1 MTDATVH
8 IIPLYTFSIKRE
20 FKRGDSYDN
29 IIIADSI
36 DKIAEGIADLEL
48 QHEESF
54 EDNWK
59 YFRIEDFIVLPKEE
73 GQHGKHKFCLYRLSD
88 DLTFGYGGD
97 DDVYDV
103 YIKGEL
109 PEAVP
114 DFREYELSKNPIAV
128 DEMFKILYA
137 GNYVAD
143 VIYAFSLSSPI
154 RAKKVDE
161 WNEQE
166 GKELAMA
173 TAFVA
178 KLKTIE
184 NSLSPK

>member
-20 FKRGDSYDN
+20 FKRQDSYDN

-36 DKIAEGIADLEL
+36 DKIVEGIAELEL
-48 QHEESF
+48 QCEESF

-59 YFRIEDFIVLPKEE
+59 YFRIEDFIVLPKTEE
-73 GQHGKHKFCLYRLSD
+73 QRGKYKFCLYRLSD

-103 YIKGEL
+103 YIKGEM

-114 DFREYELSKNPIAV
+114 SINNPSASLSV
-128 DEMFKILYA
+128 DEAFKILYA

-143 VIYAFSLSSPI
+143 VIYDIYKTHAI
-154 RAKKVDE
+154 KKEAVE
-161 WNEQE
+161 RWNAQE
-166 GKELAMA
+166 AEEMATA

-178 KLKTIE
+178 NLMVKE
-184 NSLSPK
+184 NQ